1 MNQVLQFEC
10 LFLLNLAVFAVTF
23 IFILLVIRVIKSF
36 RQKSHEAPNP
46 VVRSGGFSTVV

>member
-23 IFILLVIRVIKSF
+23 IFILLVFRVIKSF
-36 RQKSHEAPNP
+36 RQKGHEAPVP
-46 VVRSGGFSTVV
+46 VVRGGGFSTVV